1 MRFRYRARTKT
12 GQALSGFVSARS
24 QENAEDILRGRDLI
38 IVEVSQDNNSKNLLQ
53 RILRRVPLK
62 SQIFFLRQLA
72 AMLET
77 GIGLDAAFDIIIEQ
91 ERSFKF
97 KSIITEIK
105 NKLKDSGGSLSIAMS
120 DSLIF
125 DDMTLSI
132 IQAEEEAGKLTEGLE
147 RAADLLE
154 KRGGFKAKIFKAML
168 YPTLVLILAL
178 VVLIVFIVYIM
189 PGFQQVFMAMNIELP
204 AVTKFIL
211 SLGDYFTQNFS
222 KIFLS
227 LLLIIVL
234 FIFIS
239 RLKFTRPLIDKLKLK
254 LPFIKNLV
262 FKSAMANST
271 RTLAALTAAG
281 VPIISAL
288 NMAGDTAGN
297 VVIQNAFESMAG
309 QAAKGVPLGEAA
321 NDAEVFPTLVTQMMR
336 IGQETGNLEGMMD
349 RVASW
354 YDQELSNEI
363 SVVSSLLE
371 PLMIVIVGI
380 VVGVMVVALIG
391 PVTSAMSQI

>member
-1 MRFRYRARTKT
+1 
-12 GQALSGFVSARS
+12 
-24 QENAEDILRGRDLI
+24 
-38 IVEVSQDNNSKNLLQ
+38 
-53 RILRRVPLK
+53 
-62 SQIFFLRQLA
+62 
-72 AMLET
+72 
-77 GIGLDAAFDIIIEQ
+77 
-91 ERSFKF
+91 
-97 KSIITEIK
+97 
-105 NKLKDSGGSLSIAMS
+105 
-120 DSLIF
+120 
-125 DDMTLSI
+125 I
-132 IQAEEEAGKLTEGLE
+132 IQSEEEAGHLSSGLE

-178 VVLIVFIVYIM
+178 LVLIVFIVYIM
-189 PGFQQVFMAMNIELP
+189 PGFQQVFIVMNIELP
-204 AVTKFIL
+204 SITKFIL
-211 SLGDYFTQNFS
+211 SLGDYFTQNAG

-227 LLLIIVL
+227 LLLIIIL
-234 FIFIS
+234 FICIS
-239 RLKFTRPLIDKLKLK
+239 SLKFTRPLIDKLKLK

-321 NDAEVFPTLVTQMMR
+321 NAAEVFPTLVTQMMR

-354 YDQELSNEI
+354 YDQELSSEI
-363 SVVSSLLE
+363 GVVSSLLE

-380 VVGVMVVALIG
+380 VVGVMVVSLIG